1 MGLIDRF
8 TRDGVSKVV
17 WAGLMLG
24 AIAGLAFAMIHGD
37 AVVARERAAAQAR
50 AVAYV
55 DQVLDP
61 RVDASSS
68 PVTGSDATSLQA
80 ALERDVLGDV
90 RVERVRVWSSDGTL
104 LFSTEEADRV
114 GSNAGLNDQLL
125 DRVASGNTVTRSNVS
140 DTGGATDPERSLLR
154 TYVPL
159 GSSIVAEVDQTDAG
173 TVAIARTEWRY
184 YQLLAGGLVLLF
196 LVITALALRDPIEPI
211 NAGVPFAGSS
221 IPAGYSLIDDE
232 RLHAVNEVYRL
243 SNERVAHL
251 QAKLTESEEARRQLQ
266 GDIQRALTKAAT
278 TGTRPVQVAK
288 APPPEDAPA
297 ARPTPAVTPV
307 TPVTPATPPPVVRVP
322 ESDVVQPSRSGT
334 PG

>member
-24 AIAGLAFAMIHGD
+24 AIAGLVFAMIHGD

-80 ALERDVLGDV
+80 ALERGRPRGRARGARSGLVLG
-90 RVERVRVWSSDGTL
+90 RHAAL
-104 LFSTEEADRV
+104 LHGGGRPCR
-114 GSNAGLNDQLL
+114 SNAGLNDQLL
-125 DRVASGNTVTRSNVS
+125 DRVASGDTVTRSNVS

-159 GSSIVAEVDQTDAG
+159 GSSIVAEVDQRTPARWRSRGPSGG
-173 TVAIARTEWRY
+173 TTSCSR
-184 YQLLAGGLVLLF
+184 GGLLLLF
-196 LVITALALRDPIEPI
+196 LVITALALR
-211 NAGVPFAGSS
+211 AGRTDQRGRAVRRSS
-221 IPAGYSLIDDE
+221 IPR
-232 RLHAVNEVYRL
+232 RLLADR
-243 SNERVAHL
+243 
-251 QAKLTESEEARRQLQ
+251 
-266 GDIQRALTKAAT
+266 
-278 TGTRPVQVAK
+278 
-288 APPPEDAPA
+288 
-297 ARPTPAVTPV
+297 
-307 TPVTPATPPPVVRVP
+307 
-322 ESDVVQPSRSGT
+322 
-334 PG
+334 